1 MTCYICK
8 HSEFEDI
15 MPYRATQSDDIFLNC
30 RIIKCKKCGLNQIN
44 RAFTD
49 AQITEYYKYQYD
61 RDDIYKID
69 LAQFPK
75 DNLFSVSRGRAL
87 AKLYQQHID
96 SEPQTVLDLG
106 CGFGH
111 LLFGFSQVFPNTRY
125 IGVEYD
131 QKTVDTLHKSGFEFL
146 YGGID
151 DISNLKNTLD
161 ILITSHVF
169 EHVVEPHL
177 FIEKCMALLK
187 PGGVLLW
194 EMPNLNIFNLKCE
207 RRHSPHICLWD
218 IDTLR
223 HILTEHNMA
232 ILSLQTAGKKYD
244 YIDSLEAGFLKK
256 IGLVV
261 RNKFQKTNVPVS
273 VSDKDAI
280 GFELD
285 QYGDNHR
292 NLRVLA
298 QKK

>member
-15 MPYRATQSDDIFLNC
+15 MPYRATQSDAIFLNC
-30 RIIKCKKCGLNQIN
+30 RVIKCKKCGLNQIN
-44 RAFTD
+44 RVFTD
-49 AQITEYYKYQYD
+49 AQITDYYKHQYD

-87 AKLYQQHID
+87 AKLYQQHVD

-111 LLFGFSQVFPNTRY
+111 LLFGFSQVFPKSRY

-131 QKTVDTLHKSGFEFL
+131 EKTATTLNQSGFEFL

-151 DISNLKNTLD
+151 DISNLKNSID

-169 EHVVEPHL
+169 EHVVDPHL
-177 FIEKCMALLK
+177 FVEKCMALLK

-194 EMPNLNIFNLKCE
+194 EMPNLDIFNLKCE

-218 IDTLR
+218 IDTLK
-223 HILTEHNMA
+223 HILTEHGLN

-244 YIDSLEAGFLKK
+244 YIDSLDSGLIKK
-256 IGLVV
+256 VGLVV
-261 RNKFQKTNVPVS
+261 RNKLQKANVPVS
-273 VSDKDAI
+273 VSDKNTI
-280 GFELD
+280 GFQLD
-285 QYGDNHR
+285 QYGNNRR

-298 QKK
+298 KKV